1 MPSWCNPL
9 MGVVGRVAGHPDS
22 TLWTGCGFG
31 NVCARLVAIP
41 EVLSVHESKSVGSRI
56 TAKPKP

>member
-1 MPSWCNPL
+1 